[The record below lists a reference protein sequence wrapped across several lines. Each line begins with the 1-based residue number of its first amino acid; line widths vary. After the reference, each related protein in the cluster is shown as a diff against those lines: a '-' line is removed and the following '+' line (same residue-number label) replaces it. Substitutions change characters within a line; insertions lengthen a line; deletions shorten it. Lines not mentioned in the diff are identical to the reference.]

1 MIESDTGPAVEV
13 EVVVLRDLDMALGIL
28 PAMENMVVMLCVFVV
43 LGWWVVVVGCTLY
56 VAFLCVMWGAGGVAA
71 QGREL

>member
-43 LGWWVVVVGCTLY
+43 LGWWVVVVACTLY

-71 QGREL
+71 QGGEL

>member
-28 PAMENMVVMLCVFVV
+28 HAMENMVVMLCVFVV

-56 VAFLCVMWGAGGVAA
+56 VAFLCVMCDGS
-71 QGREL
+71 EHSS